1 MSMLS
6 LTSLGIS
13 WGPSGQQNSNQ
24 YVTLSLFMSMLTF
37 LKEIAENIPKDCPKS
52 KEKKQ
57 KEQKGEKREEGKE
70 REQGK
75 KIKGRG
81 CWESS
86 DFTVGCTVVTKAAKQ
101 KAHHNGQKGKVEKS
115 CPSIWTF
122 CCSQDRLRAKVRSSP
137 KRCVPWNRP
146 REKTRRISLA
156 KSARQQKTCLAMWI
170 LNSAA
175 HHSSKPVSKCADFIA
190 RPSLCWQ
197 SCDLG
202 LSWHNCKLTLINAH
216 KR

>member
-81 CWESS
+81 C
-86 DFTVGCTVVTKAAKQ
+86 
-101 KAHHNGQKGKVEKS
+101 
-115 CPSIWTF
+115 
-122 CCSQDRLRAKVRSSP
+122 
-137 KRCVPWNRP
+137 
-146 REKTRRISLA
+146 
-156 KSARQQKTCLAMWI
+156 
-170 LNSAA
+170 
-175 HHSSKPVSKCADFIA
+175 
-190 RPSLCWQ
+190 
-197 SCDLG
+197 
-202 LSWHNCKLTLINAH
+202 
-216 KR
+216 